1 MLGTLAGL
9 RLHLRSLTE
18 TCRGVLQSTTGSCV
32 CACEPPRKPCPVCGG
47 AKWEVQKTTLRQGK
61 TLAHGHFAAR
71 QSVHACANGCHHPN
85 GSKVTA
91 HCLTAVL
98 LPASVVGYD
107 VMVCV
112 GVKRFLEH
120 RQRDEIRTALIEQ
133 YDIHLCAGE
142 ISNLTKRFVQ
152 YLGRLH
158 RARCE
163 LLKAVLV
170 SDGGWPMHVDAT
182 GEHGRGT
189 LFAVM
194 AGWRQWVL
202 GAWKV
207 ATENADLLLPCMRET
222 VRYFGVPCAAMRDLG
237 RAGIFSIN
245 ELMEQLGVEI
255 PVFACHQHFLADVG
269 KDLLDP
275 SHATLRNLFRR
286 TGIRQKLRDL
296 ARELG
301 RKLGEGVDDARMAVH
316 TWQSLCEAG
325 HRVPSGREGIAVVRA
340 MSQWTLDYAAE
351 ATGHDFPFERPYL
364 DLYNRCLIALRATD
378 ASLRI
383 PPDDHDVVRALKRL
397 NRIVVPVESDV
408 PFLQTAVQLR
418 RRAVLLDEMRDI
430 LRLAGELPEHET
442 QQEIEDMRN
451 PFDTWVASL
460 KQRRPARGPASDI
473 REAIDIVLGHIE
485 KHGPNLWGHAILLA
499 QNAGMRLVSRTNNL
513 IENRFKQLKHGERR
527 RSGRRIL
534 TQDLE
539 HLPAEALLVSNLHRQ
554 DYVHIVCGS
563 LGRLPEAFAQL
574 DQDEHAKQLMAI
586 PPSDSDTLDEVLQIA
601 TASLSTLDRRVI
613 RTKAMDLRMRSAAGS
628 RAPRYESRNP
638 TGK

>member
-9 RLHLRSLTE
+9 RLRLRSLTE
-18 TCRGVLQSTTGSCV
+18 KCRGVLQSTRGCCV
-32 CACEPPRKPCPVCGG
+32 CACETPRKPCPVCGG
-47 AKWEVQKTTLRQGK
+47 AKWEVQKTTPRQGK
-61 TLAHGHFAAR
+61 TLAHGQFAAR
-71 QSVHACANGCHHPN
+71 QSVHCCARGCHHPN
-85 GSKVTA
+85 GSKVTT
-91 HCLTAVL
+91 HSLTGLL

-120 RQRDEIRTALIEQ
+120 RQRDEIRTTLIEQ
-133 YDIHLCAGE
+133 YGIHLCTGE

-152 YLGRLH
+152 YLARLH
-158 RARCE
+158 RARSE

-237 RAGIFSIN
+237 RAVTPSIN
-245 ELMEQLGVEI
+245 ELMEELGVQI

-269 KDLLDP
+269 KDLLEP
-275 SHATLRNLFRR
+275 SHAILRDLVRR
-286 TGIRQKLRDL
+286 TRVRQKLRAL
-296 ARELG
+296 TRELG
-301 RKLGEGVDDARMAVH
+301 REIGEGVDDARMAVRN
-316 TWQSLCEAG
+316 WQSLAEAG

-340 MSQWTLDYAAE
+340 MSQWVLDYASD
-351 ATGHDFPFERPYL
+351 ATGHDFPFDRPYL
-364 DLYNRCLIALRATD
+364 DLYDRCLIALRATD
-378 ASLRI
+378 AFLRI
-383 PPDDHDVVRALKRL
+383 PPDDHKVVRALKRI
-397 NRIVVPVESDV
+397 NRLLVPVESDV
-408 PFLQTAVQLR
+408 PFLQTALRLR
-418 RRAVLLDEMRDI
+418 RRAALLDEMRDL

-451 PFDTWVASL
+451 QFDTWVVSL

-473 REAIDIVLGHIE
+473 REAIDVILAHI
-485 KHGPNLWGHAILLA
+485 KTHGPNLWGHAILLE
-499 QNAGMRLVSRTNNL
+499 QDAGMRVRLVSRTNYL
-513 IENRFKQLKHGERR
+513 IENRFKELKHGERR

-539 HLPAEALLVSNLHRQ
+539 HLPAEALLVSNLHRE

-563 LGRLPEAFAQL
+563 LDRLPEAFAQL
-574 DQDEHAKQLMAI
+574 DQDERAKRLMAI
-586 PPSDSDTLDEVLQIA
+586 PPSDTDGLDQVLQIA
-601 TASLSTLDRRVI
+601 TASLSTPDRRVV

-628 RAPRYESRNP
+628 RALRYES
-638 TGK
+638 

>member
-18 TCRGVLQSTTGSCV
+18 KCRGVLQSTTGSFVCV
-32 CACEPPRKPCPVCGG
+32 CEAPRKACPVCGG
-47 AKWEVQKTTLRQGK
+47 TTWEVQKTTPRQGK
-61 TLAHGHFAAR
+61 TLAHGQFAAR
-71 QSVHACANGCHHPN
+71 QSVHSCANGCHHPN
-85 GSKVTA
+85 GSKVTT
-91 HCLTAVL
+91 HSLTGLL

-120 RQRDEIRTALIEQ
+120 QQRDEIRTTLIEE
-133 YDIHLCAGE
+133 YGIHLSTGE

-152 YLGRLH
+152 YLDRLH
-158 RARCE
+158 RARSE
-163 LLKAVLV
+163 SLKAVLI

-202 GAWKV
+202 GTWKV

-222 VRYFGVPCAAMRDLG
+222 VRYFGAPSAAMRDLG
-237 RAGIFSIN
+237 RAVIPSIN
-245 ELMEQLGVEI
+245 ELIEELGVDI

-275 SHATLRNLFRR
+275 SHATLRDLFRR
-286 TGIRQKLRDL
+286 TGVRQKLRDL
-296 ARELG
+296 TRELD
-301 RKLGEGVDDARMAVH
+301 RELGEGVDDARKAVR
-316 TWQSLCEAG
+316 TWQSLAEAG

-340 MSQWTLDYAAE
+340 MSQWALDYAAD
-351 ATGHDFPFERPYL
+351 ATGHDFPFDRPYL
-364 DLYNRCLIALRATD
+364 DLYDRCLIALRATD
-378 ASLRI
+378 AFLRT
-383 PPDDHDVVRALKRL
+383 PPDDQKVVRALKRL
-397 NRIVVPVESDV
+397 NRLLVPVESEV
-408 PFLQTAVQLR
+408 PFLQTALRLR
-418 RRAVLLDEMRDI
+418 RRATLLDKMRDL
-430 LRLAGELPEHET
+430 LRLAGKLPQDET

-451 PFDTWVASL
+451 QFDTWVTSL
-460 KQRRPARGPASDI
+460 KQRRPARGPAPDI
-473 REAIDIVLGHIE
+473 REAIDVILGHIE
-485 KHGPNLWGHAILLA
+485 THGPNLWGHAILLEKD
-499 QNAGMRLVSRTNNL
+499 AGMRVWLVSRTNYL
-513 IENRFKQLKHGERR
+513 IENRFKEMKHGERW

-539 HLPAEALLVSNLHRQ
+539 HLPAEALLVSNLQRE

-563 LGRLPEAFAQL
+563 LDRLPEAFAQL
-574 DQDEHAKQLMAI
+574 DQDEQAKRLMAI
-586 PPSDSDTLDEVLQIA
+586 PPSDRDGLEEVLRIA
-601 TASLSTLDRRVI
+601 TASLSTPDRRVV

-628 RAPRYESRNP
+628 RAPRYES
-638 TGK
+638 